1 MGYIEKVISLLSLQ
15 VFPARGQYPYFC
27 LYSAGTNCLELTGE
41 PGSPT
46 QMGEGQ
52 RVAGVLQVQPPSP
65 WPL

>member
-1 MGYIEKVISLLSLQ
+1 MGCIEKVISLLSLQ
-15 VFPARGQYPYFC
+15 VFPARGQCPYFC

-52 RVAGVLQVQPPSP
+52 
-65 WPL
+65 